1 MRRRRR
7 RKKSKKMYACL
18 KILVAVDLDTRIAR
32 VVVREDGTRR
42 REALGVL
49 IEQDLALVLDEPALL
64 EDAVHLRPA
73 TGPALELD
81 AGLSEAAAQGSSGLP
96 CVVVRDLAVDVVED
110 VSLRD
115 AVGGGGTD
123 PAHDAAEVTEEV
135 AVKSGQGSTGE
146 GELGG
151 TVVGQQGVGVLQ
163 ESDQDEPVV
172 DPGMPRVN
180 IQIPAAT

>member
-1 MRRRRR
+1 MDLELLLAR
-7 RKKSKKMYACL
+7 
-18 KILVAVDLDTRIAR
+18 VDFDTRVAGA
-32 VVVREDGTRR
+32 VVGEDGASGS
-42 REALGVL
+42 EAVRVL
-49 IEQDLALVLDEPALL
+49 VEHDVALVLDEPALL
-64 EDAVHLRPA
+64 EHAVHLRPA

-81 AGLSEAAAQGSSGLP
+81 AGLSEAAAQGSGGLP
-96 CVVVRDLAVDVVED
+96 CVVVGDLAVDVVED

-123 PAHDAAEVTEEV
+123 PAHEAAKVTEEV
-135 AVKSGQGSTGE
+135 AVKSGQSTTGE

-163 ESDQDEPVV
+163 ESDQDEPMV

-180 IQIPAAT
+180 FKIPAAT